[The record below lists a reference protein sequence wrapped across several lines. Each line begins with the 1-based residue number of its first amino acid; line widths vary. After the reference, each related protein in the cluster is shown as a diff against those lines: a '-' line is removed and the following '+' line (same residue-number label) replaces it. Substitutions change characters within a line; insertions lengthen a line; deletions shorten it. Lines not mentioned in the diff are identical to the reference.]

1 MKCPKCSAPVVIT
14 TTVRI
19 KHHPDESW
27 DVKTPFEFESGDSA
41 ECKSCDWV
49 GTYKDLNDSKGA
61 TTENRS
67 RQRKVSVLN
76 RATPYP
82 WGRDDR
88 GNLIGANGH
97 AIYFVGADAVLV
109 EYAPVML
116 ENLFS
121 VREQATGNGS
131 QNPGDRLQEIRRLAD
146 KLISDIER
154 TDASRGPHAVRRA
167 AGRYLRNTKHP
178 SRAIRTRKR

>member
-19 KHHPDESW
+19 NHHPDESS
-27 DVKTPFEFESGDSA
+27 DVETPFKFESGDSA
-41 ECKSCDWV
+41 ECRSYAWV
-49 GTYKDLNDSKGA
+49 GTYEDLNDSKGA
-61 TTENRS
+61 ITKGRS
-67 RQRKVSVLN
+67 RQRKLSILN

-109 EYAPVML
+109 EHAPLML

-121 VREQATGNGS
+121 VREEATGAGS
-131 QNPGDRLQEIRRLAD
+131 QNPGDQLHAIRRLAD

-154 TDASRGPHAVRRA
+154 TDASRGPHAVRKA
-167 AGRYLRNTKHP
+167 AGRDLRTTKHP
-178 SRAIRTRKR
+178 SRAIRTRNR